1 MLPSLPRSIINGQ
14 PVVVVHPAS
23 PSPPILP
30 LIHLP
35 FPSPFCW
42 RVCACCGWSVA
53 WGCLAGSVAGSS
65 VLVGLP
71 SPFLLPLPP
80 PRFSPPSLPH
90 PYSDSMSTSPSS
102 SSLAQLYLRVAPRL
116 PSSVRRQLRFE
127 EREAQRLSSSSAS
140 GAASSPRI
148 KTPHMASWRD
158 RLQTFSGWPHPPSTH
173 PSAQPMSLA
182 LEGFFQSEG
191 REARDTVQCFA
202 CGATLYNCK
211 QTSKQEETRRGKGKG
226 REEGSE

>member
-1 MLPSLPRSIINGQ
+1 MASLSWLFTLRLPPLRFFPSYISPSLLPSAGVS
-14 PVVVVHPAS
+14 VPA
-23 PSPPILP
+23 
-30 LIHLP
+30 
-35 FPSPFCW
+35 
-42 RVCACCGWSVA
+42 V
-53 WGCLAGSVAGSS
+53 
-65 VLVGLP
+65 VGLLLGAAWLAQWLALLFLSVCP
-71 SPFLLPLPP
+71 LLSSSRFLLPA
-80 PRFSPPSLPH
+80 FSPPSLPH